1 MHTWNS
7 LNNIG
12 HKCAEVA
19 ADVFQGV
26 RVLVIFSLKQ
36 LPGEINILK
45 QRAVE
50 RVALPI

>member
-1 MHTWNS
+1 MHTWNG

-45 QRAVE
+45 QCAVE